1 MRGDRALGNRAEQL
15 LGKMQTDDPR
25 PELPVMLQ
33 ESLNL
38 KEFPWLQRVS
48 ILSSCGNAWG
58 RRR

>member
-1 MRGDRALGNRAEQL
+1 MRGDRALGNRGEQL

-38 KEFPWLQRVS
+38 KEFP
-48 ILSSCGNAWG
+48 
-58 RRR
+58 